1 MFRTNTWYLVE
12 SNNRAEAFR
21 IFFEEHLNYDN
32 ELNERFLYFIDWNKM
47 LKSYIELS
55 SLKVKKLKNKDMYYF
70 MIED

>member
-12 SNNRAEAFR
+12 SSNRVEAFK

-32 ELNERFLYFIDWNKM
+32 QLDERFLYFIDWNKM